1 MKLFFQAF
9 IAVLLLCDGV
19 LLAADTAAGIPAKVV
34 TTLDLRELL
43 LHTKWSWKN
52 VSAGVP
58 DRECVFMSDG
68 TFHHPHFVAT
78 FTIKDLHVVELA
90 AKGKHA
96 LLTFNKDYTA
106 FEAIDFEKHG
116 ITGKR
121 LQGER

>member
-1 MKLFFQAF
+1 MRLFFQAI
-9 IAVLLLCDGV
+9 IAVLLLGDGV
-19 LLAADTAAGIPAKVV
+19 LFAADTAAKIPAKVV

-58 DRECVFMSDG
+58 DRECVFMADG

-96 LLTFNKDYTA
+96 VLTFNQNYTT

-116 ITGKR
+116 ISGKR
-121 LQGER
+121 LQEAR